1 MIRIIIDAEH
11 RDPSID
17 GMTIDVEGNPFEIS
31 AEFGIAIGDIYNS
44 MKKTDAGMAL
54 AFRKTIQ
61 AAVSDRAP
69 TWEITLPMTPGSS
82 GFRAIIPRRRK

>member
-31 AEFGIAIGDIYNS
+31 AELGIAIGDIYNG
-44 MKKTDAGMAL
+44 MKTDADMAL
-54 AFRKTIQ
+54 AFRKAIQ